1 LSSRSRRVKIIV
13 MILLFV
19 DFVVGFVFLPQA
31 SLKSCEEHMISR
43 SFKVLLQIVKG
54 RQFLE

>member
-1 LSSRSRRVKIIV
+1 